1 MILYSSLTTFLL
13 VLHLLPWTVWVC
25 LWYQDRQR
33 KQQGSAWRRR
43 KRVMITLS
51 EKDIWSRFCDATFYY
66 KSTQSPWFTV
76 THWRAK
82 QNNTG
87 RNALTY
93 MSMFR
98 AQEYTEIFTYRVS
111 VLTHSLQIIY
121 PQVLIYG
128 KSIKVNL
135 WWQYHQLSFQIFTV
149 IMIQRQKESISN
161 GSYFFS

>member
-1 MILYSSLTTFLL
+1 MIQTLAIRFKYPLLLPKTHSFGPLDWLKSIKRVFFMILWSSPTTFLL
-13 VLHLLPWTVWVC
+13 VLHQLSCTVWVC

-66 KSTQSPWFTV
+66 KSTHSPWFTV

-87 RNALTY
+87 RNALTD
-93 MSMFR
+93 MSMFPYNFIR
-98 AQEYTEIFTYRVS
+98 
-111 VLTHSLQIIY
+111 L
-121 PQVLIYG
+121 
-128 KSIKVNL
+128 
-135 WWQYHQLSFQIFTV
+135 
-149 IMIQRQKESISN
+149 
-161 GSYFFS
+161 